1 MSYQK
6 ILNYGKYV
14 RYHARSLRVDANI
27 RKTDSLE
34 DALSLLGIRRKE
46 DLLKFISKRGV
57 KNSSREPSVPASR
70 YESAKSLRTPKSRA
84 PTESLSFIRFPVDK
98 DLIRRLQVEKR
109 QQRTKNTVLPKMV
122 DDCKKRK
129 SVFTR
134 FYQMAFMALSVGPIG
149 QISRILI
156 AFFSLLVSMVS
167 CNNNAKI
174 VPQESR
180 SFFHR
185 NVAYLF
191 PPFPDEML
199 VYTIDRF
206 AKLLLGYRSK
216 TKVANPIRALKGE
229 ETRTQDPFETRNK
242 LVVTSN
248 CSSKNSSESL
258 LIGGSFCKPFKGTT
272 KDPLNTRKEVRSIRE
287 FKGEESMTQGPLKSR
302 NKWVVT
308 CNCSSKKSSESPLIS
323 SSFCKSFTR
332 IRKPTTKDISPIRK
346 FEGEETRNYR
356 LKSSKKWVVTCNCSS
371 KRPAESPLIGG
382 SFCKS
387 FKKKTKDPL
396 KSPNETLLVDSKILK
411 NLKKSHRG
419 QLGSTSSIFLK
430 SFPTEELNFYEP
442 FEDTSDLTLLIKPRQ
457 KRRKPK
463 SLWSMSTKCTPSH
476 PEPPCMDCSFCKA
489 FKRTLAHME
498 DGCKRASYKA
508 SSLMEDIEQTSAK
521 VIGPLYKRSENR
533 GS

>member
-1 MSYQK
+1 MTK
-6 ILNYGKYV
+6 VLN
-14 RYHARSLRVDANI
+14 A
-27 RKTDSLE
+27 
-34 DALSLLGIRRKE
+34 
-46 DLLKFISKRGV
+46 GV

-84 PTESLSFIRFPVDK
+84 PTKSLSFIRFPVDK

-134 FYQMAFMALSVGPIG
+134 FYHMAFMALSVGPIG

-156 AFFSLLVSMVS
+156 AFISLLVSMVS
-167 CNNNAKI
+167 CNNNPKI

-216 TKVANPIRALKGE
+216 TKVANPIRAFEDE
-229 ETRTQDPFETRNK
+229 ETRTQDPFKTRNK
-242 LVVTSN
+242 WVVSSN

-258 LIGGSFCKPFKGTT
+258 LIGGSFCKTFKGAT
-272 KDPLNTRKEVRSIRE
+272 KDPLNIKKEVRPIRE
-287 FKGEESMTQGPLKSR
+287 LKGEESRTQGPLKSR
-302 NKWVVT
+302 NKWVVH
-308 CNCSSKKSSESPLIS
+308 CNCSSKKSSESPLIG

-332 IRKPTTKDISPIRK
+332 IRKDPLYSTKDVRPMRK
-346 FEGEETRNYR
+346 FKGEETRNHG

-396 KSPNETLLVDSKILK
+396 KSPKEILLVDSNILK
-411 NLKKSHRG
+411 NFKKSHRG
-419 QLGSTSSIFLK
+419 RLGSTSSISLK
-430 SFPTEELNFYEP
+430 SFPTEELNCYEP
-442 FEDTSDLTLLIKPRQ
+442 FEDTSDLTLLTKPRQ

-463 SLWSMSTKCTPSH
+463 SFWSMSTKCTSSQ

-498 DGCKRASYKA
+498 DGCKRASYKT

-521 VIGPLYKRSENR
+521 VIGPLYKRSEKRWSWNAF
-533 GS
+533 